1 MNDALLHEAKV
12 EAAKRKISLTAL
24 IEEALEASFKDN
36 AANKDEYES
45 FQIPTFKG
53 SGLCNGVNLDD
64 SKALQDLMDDVSL

>member
-1 MNDALLHEAKV
+1 MNDALLHKAKV

-36 AANKDEYES
+36 AADKDES

-53 SGLCNGVNLDD
+53 SGLCNSVNLDD
-64 SKALQDLMDDVSL
+64 GKALQDLMDDVSL